1 MAHRYGRRQP
11 NLIESTTLWASR
23 ANRSNEAAGASIE
36 TSTGKPPRLRA
47 WIRTRLPRMT
57 VNGAA
62 GPEDACAPGF
72 SFPGIPNSAA
82 IPTKAGALMQ
92 PFGTLQ
98 RSRRCGSPAGRQHW
112 LMIGAAH
119 AGRGTRIDT
128 GPCPA
133 EPAALHGFRV
143 RTSARPA
150 TLDDAS
156 RCREIRQTAARC
168 PAPRELPDPA
178 RYGDREPPCLG
189 SPAASNSSQR
199 EP

>member
-62 GPEDACAPGF
+62 GPEYACAPGF

-82 IPTKAGALMQ
+82 VPTKAGALMQ
-92 PFGTLQ
+92 PFGTPATVASMRVDGRPRPLIDD
-98 RSRRCGSPAGRQHW
+98 RSCSRRKGYADRYGTMTRGAGRTAR
-112 LMIGAAH
+112 LP
-119 AGRGTRIDT
+119 
-128 GPCPA
+128 GPYIS
-133 EPAALHGFRV
+133 
-143 RTSARPA
+143 TSGNPR
-150 TLDDAS
+150 
-156 RCREIRQTAARC
+156 RCKQV
-168 PAPRELPDPA
+168 P
-178 RYGDREPPCLG
+178 
-189 SPAASNSSQR
+189 
-199 EP
+199 